1 MFVLVVK
8 KKKRLGW
15 PVLRGGR
22 SSRDQMGEVVHDLKT
37 M

>member
-1 MFVLVVK
+1 MFVLVV
-8 KKKRLGW
+8 KKRLGW

-37 M
+37 I